1 VVRPGLSVVE
11 GPSGH
16 RLWRRRRRRS
26 QAHHG
31 VPLRCDR
38 QTKCS
43 PTTMNLVERSAV
55 ALFTKVWGKLEIG
68 PAWWLSGD
76 LVWWGSSMVLV
87 RNLFGH
93 W

>member
-1 VVRPGLSVVE
+1 
-11 GPSGH
+11 
-16 RLWRRRRRRS
+16 
-26 QAHHG
+26 
-31 VPLRCDR
+31 
-38 QTKCS
+38 
-43 PTTMNLVERSAV
+43 MNLVERSAV
-55 ALFTKVWGKLEIG
+55 ALFIEVWGKLEIG